1 MRVILADDHDLVRE
15 SLKAYIE
22 RLAPDIAV
30 AAGRDMQDALA
41 LIEQDP
47 PADVIVLDLNMP
59 GMNGL
64 EGLRRACAMR
74 PQTPVV
80 IMSNNNDPS
89 VVRQTLA
96 QGAKGFF
103 PKTMNGRVLVN
114 ALRLVVSGETF
125 IPSALLGEGGANWQN
140 AGRDSAGGG
149 PAFTRREHEVLGH
162 LLRGRSNKEIAL
174 SLGIEEVTIKLHV
187 RGVCRKLGARNRTEA
202 VAIAH
207 QRGISAPL
215 T

>member
-1 MRVILADDHDLVRE
+1 MRVLLADDHDLVRE

-30 AAGRDMQDALA
+30 EAGRDLNDAFALLA
-41 LIEQDP
+41 QST
-47 PADVIVLDLNMP
+47 AFDVIVLDLRMP

-64 EGLRRACAMR
+64 EGLKKIRSQL
-74 PQTPVV
+74 PSTPVV
-80 IMSNNNDPS
+80 IMSGSTDAQI
-89 VVRQTLA
+89 VRDALA
-96 QGAKGFF
+96 LGAKGFF
-103 PKTMNGRVLVN
+103 PKTMNGQVLVN
-114 ALRLVVSGETF
+114 ALRLVMAGETF
-125 IPSALLGEGGANWQN
+125 IPSIYLSGGEADLGADPDGHGTA
-140 AGRDSAGGG
+140 SAS
-149 PAFTRREHEVLGH
+149 FTKREQEVLQH

-207 QRGISAPL
+207 QRGIGV
-215 T
+215 

>member
-22 RLAPDIAV
+22 RLAPDIAI
-30 AAGRDMQDALA
+30 AAGRDMQEALA
-41 LIEQDP
+41 LIEQNP

-80 IMSNNNDPS
+80 IMSGNNDPS
-89 VVRQTLA
+89 VVRQTLS

-114 ALRLVVSGETF
+114 ALRLVVAGETF
-125 IPSALLGEGGANWQN
+125 IPSALLGDGGEGGS
-140 AGRDSAGGG
+140 RDSGNG

-207 QRGISAPL
+207 QRGINAPL
-215 T
+215 A

>member
-22 RLAPDIAV
+22 RLAPDIAIS
-30 AAGRDMQDALA
+30 AGRDMQEALG
-41 LIEQDP
+41 LIEQNP
-47 PADVIVLDLNMP
+47 PPDVIVLDLNMP

-64 EGLRRACAMR
+64 EGLRRARAMR

-80 IMSNNNDPS
+80 IMSGNNDPS

-96 QGAKGFF
+96 QGARGFF

-114 ALRLVVSGETF
+114 ALRLVVAGETF
-125 IPSALLGEGGANWQN
+125 IPSAALGEGGAAGDG
-140 AGRDSAGGG
+140 AGRDAGG

-207 QRGISAPL
+207 QRGINAPL